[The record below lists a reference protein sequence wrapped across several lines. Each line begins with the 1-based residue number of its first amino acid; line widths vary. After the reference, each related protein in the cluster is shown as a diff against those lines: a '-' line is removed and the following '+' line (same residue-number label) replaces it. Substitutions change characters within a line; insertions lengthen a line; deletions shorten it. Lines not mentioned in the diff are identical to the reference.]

1 MTRARGEEE
10 ALWSAVGEPSRR
22 RLLDLLLARGEAT
35 ATTLAEDSPLTRQAV
50 SKHLA
55 VLDRAGLVE
64 SHKQGREVRYSV
76 RPERLD
82 EAVRSM
88 AEVAASWD
96 GRLQRIKRLAEERHT
111 ASPSDR
117 GHKRPPGI
125 TARGSSPRS

>member
-10 ALWSAVGEPSRR
+10 ALWSAVAEPSRR
-22 RLLDLLLARGEAT
+22 QLLDLLLVRGEAT

-64 SHKQGREVRYSV
+64 SRREGREVRYSV
-76 RPERLD
+76 RPDRLD
-82 EAVRSM
+82 AAVQSM

-96 GRLQRIKRLAEERHT
+96 GRLQRIKHLAEARHGT
-111 ASPSDR
+111 S
-117 GHKRPPGI
+117 
-125 TARGSSPRS
+125 